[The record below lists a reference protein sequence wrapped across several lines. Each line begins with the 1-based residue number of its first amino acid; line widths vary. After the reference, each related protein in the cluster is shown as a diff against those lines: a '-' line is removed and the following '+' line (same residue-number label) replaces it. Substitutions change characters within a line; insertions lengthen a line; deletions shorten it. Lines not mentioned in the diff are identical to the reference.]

1 MIEPI
6 FLITGTLGGVFAV
19 VTTILSLLKYHK
31 PRRITLSSAFLS
43 GLIALLALAVMIFL
57 GGLRIQP
64 VLGLPLIILGL
75 LLGFLRGQAVSLTF
89 ADKIVIGRNSPLVL
103 FLWGISLAVSI
114 FLGLLGSPLLAS
126 LGLIPVV
133 FSTGLQLGYY
143 GNLFLRRLFMRPD
156 SVNKL
161 INAIIGIAGTVF
173 LLMMTAGVLALT
185 IPDLLRTFPEPNW
198 VAQAADYPSSSST
211 AADPTVSS
219 EPAGIPAG
227 TPSAAPETRQAEGP
241 FQIDCAEQEEVIK
254 QYALGAY
261 NLFGTN
267 YTFEEAFTDYS
278 LSLEMTLDP
287 AADEFTMTSIEQQ
300 GWRWQEYDP
309 ELDPPEAVTVI
320 NYLFEINGRG
330 TIHDDGWISGDF
342 DFSFQSW
349 DYVSEQEI
357 EQDQNQFYGYINDQ
371 QSQVTVCMLPFWVNR
386 YESEQTADLA
396 ELRTSGK
403 DQLISSWWSEKSCY
417 TCNVE

>member
-1 MIEPI
+1 MIDTI
-6 FLITGTLGGVFAV
+6 FLITGTLGGVFAL
-19 VTTILSLLKYHK
+19 VTTMLSLLKYRK
-31 PRRITLSSAFLS
+31 PRRINLSSAFLS

-75 LLGFLRGQAVSLTF
+75 LLGFLRGQAVALTF

-103 FLWGISLAVSI
+103 FLWGTSLTFSM
-114 FLGLLGSPLLAS
+114 FLGMLGSPLLAS

-133 FSTGLQLGYY
+133 FSTGLQLGYC

-156 SVNKL
+156 SANKL
-161 INAIIGIAGTVF
+161 INAIIGIAGTIF

-198 VAQAADYPSSSST
+198 NAQAAEYSSSSPA
-211 AADPTVSS
+211 AADPTFSS
-219 EPAGIPAG
+219 EPAAVPTGN
-227 TPSAAPETRQAEGP
+227 PSAAPETRHTEGT

-267 YTFEEAFTDYS
+267 YTFEEAFTDYY
-278 LSLEMTLDP
+278 LSLEMSLDP
-287 AADEFTMTSIEQQ
+287 VANEFTMASIEQQ

-309 ELDPPEAVTVI
+309 ELDPHEAVTII
-320 NYLFEINGRG
+320 NYLFEFNGRG

-371 QSQVTVCMLPFWVNR
+371 QSQVTICMLPFWVNR